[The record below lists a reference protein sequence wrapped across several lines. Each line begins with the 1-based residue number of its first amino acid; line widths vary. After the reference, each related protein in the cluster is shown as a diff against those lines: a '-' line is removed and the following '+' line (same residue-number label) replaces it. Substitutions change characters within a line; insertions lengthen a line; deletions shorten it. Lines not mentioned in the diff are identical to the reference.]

1 MPGRLGDMDR
11 RVLSGFDVESSGR
24 GGQFCGYHVGSIS
37 ALGTVIGLLPYTIAR
52 DRTRTDVF
60 SVDRG
65 TLYVI
70 VLAPLSIKSNHERQ
84 GNRAFALTCTTV
96 LYTHFTCRRT
106 YDAYKSIK
114 KWT

>member
-52 DRTRTDVF
+52 VIGRVRMC
-60 SVDRG
+60 SV
-65 TLYVI
+65 LI
-70 VLAPLSIKSNHERQ
+70 VEP
-84 GNRAFALTCTTV
+84 CM
-96 LYTHFTCRRT
+96 
-106 YDAYKSIK
+106 
-114 KWT
+114 